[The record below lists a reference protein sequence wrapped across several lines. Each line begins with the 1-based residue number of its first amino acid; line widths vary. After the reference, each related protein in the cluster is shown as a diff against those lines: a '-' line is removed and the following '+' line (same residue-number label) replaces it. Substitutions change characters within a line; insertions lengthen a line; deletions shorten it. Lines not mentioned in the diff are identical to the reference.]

1 MTEMTDAVLCDCE
14 HALDLFP
21 SEDKA
26 FCPNCG
32 TWWVLSALLASR
44 LGPKEAPPSTE
55 PAPLKPGVQLRP
67 EPCYTIIVVGSD
79 EGPDFEGGFSHYET
93 EVDAAEAVAEM
104 QDNRGEDDTRVLEIR
119 QEDFRCTQG
128 VSLCGTLY
136 VYEGDAATS
145 HFVDRKDLINC
156 TDVHAIPGTVYWQV
170 IENNVMLC
178 DDVACRTC
186 RPEPDG
192 DPLTIPVPQVA
203 GQLPL
208 EFPDV

>member
-1 MTEMTDAVLCDCE
+1 MSAGTEALICDCG
-14 HALDLFP
+14 HALDLFR

-26 FCPNCG
+26 FCPGCR
-32 TWWVLSALLASR
+32 TWYVLSALLGSQH
-44 LGPKEAPPSTE
+44 GPKEAPASTE
-55 PAPLKPGVQLRP
+55 PAALIPGVQLRP

-93 EVDAAEAVAEM
+93 EADAAEAVTKM
-104 QDNRGEDDTRVLEIR
+104 QEDRDDDDTRVLEIR

-136 VYEGDAATS
+136 VYEGDTATS
-145 HFVDRKDLINC
+145 HFVDRKDLVTC
-156 TDVHAIPGTVYWQV
+156 TDVHAVPGTVYWQV

-178 DDVACRTC
+178 DDPACRTC
-186 RPEPDG
+186 RPDLDA
-192 DPLTIPVPQVA
+192 DPLTIPVPQVP

-208 EFPDV
+208 EVFGV